1 MTAMPALFVLAAL
14 TSLALGG
21 FAVARPARGQRSWSF
36 GAGMV
41 AFALESVAALVLVTW
56 TETPEDRLLWLRAVQ
71 IAGLLLLVP
80 WAVFTARL
88 AYPERLR
95 SSRPFRLALGS
106 VTTMLIAGAACV
118 AYLPSFEVADV
129 TGPFYAARVV
139 GWGGLAVILQLF
151 VTVALLSGLEA
162 ALRAASRDVRWRLK
176 YLVLGLGGVLLVRFY
191 LLSQIVLFNVLT
203 ASFVVAGTGTL
214 LIGNMAIAVSLARAR
229 LGVELTISRQALY
242 GSLTV
247 GVLGVYLLAVGVLGW
262 FLNRLGIGDELF
274 LGSVV
279 VFVSALGLSAVLLSD
294 SVRWR
299 VKRFVARNFY
309 RSKYD
314 YRTEWSNFTKRLASL
329 VTIEELAPQIVGAV
343 AETVGSRTGI
353 LYLKD
358 SRDGRYH
365 GADAVGGS
373 RTIEP
378 LDEDHA
384 LVVSLSTRR
393 TPLLLDDR
401 DSSRLLPP
409 TMIREFPGG
418 AVVVPLRWR
427 TELVGLLLLG
437 PERTGTAYDVEDL
450 EFLETIAEQAAGV
463 VATAHLAEDLARSR
477 AFEAFHR
484 VTSFV
489 IHDLKNSISS
499 LSMLS
504 QNALRHYDDPEFQR
518 DAIRTLAQTVERM
531 KGLLG
536 RMSASS
542 DSTALNIQPVDLAGL
557 VLDAIVPLVHD
568 NRITVVKE
576 LASVPPLPGDA
587 EALRRVVQNLVTNAV
602 QSIDGSGTITVK
614 THEDSHHAVLVVSDT
629 GCGMSEAFIRRS
641 LFSPFSTTKKEGWGI
656 GLYQS
661 KSIVEAHGGT
671 IEVSSAEGKG
681 TTFCVRLPV

>member
-1 MTAMPALFVLAAL
+1 
-14 TSLALGG
+14 
-21 FAVARPARGQRSWSF
+21 
-36 GAGMV
+36 
-41 AFALESVAALVLVTW
+41 
-56 TETPEDRLLWLRAVQ
+56 
-71 IAGLLLLVP
+71 
-80 WAVFTARL
+80 
-88 AYPERLR
+88 
-95 SSRPFRLALGS
+95 
-106 VTTMLIAGAACV
+106 
-118 AYLPSFEVADV
+118 
-129 TGPFYAARVV
+129 
-139 GWGGLAVILQLF
+139 
-151 VTVALLSGLEA
+151 
-162 ALRAASRDVRWRLK
+162 
-176 YLVLGLGGVLLVRFY
+176 
-191 LLSQIVLFNVLT
+191 
-203 ASFVVAGTGTL
+203 
-214 LIGNMAIAVSLARAR
+214 
-229 LGVELTISRQALY
+229 
-242 GSLTV
+242 
-247 GVLGVYLLAVGVLGW
+247 
-262 FLNRLGIGDELF
+262 
-274 LGSVV
+274 
-279 VFVSALGLSAVLLSD
+279 
-294 SVRWR
+294 
-299 VKRFVARNFY
+299 
-309 RSKYD
+309 
-314 YRTEWSNFTKRLASL
+314 
-329 VTIEELAPQIVGAV
+329 
-343 AETVGSRTGI
+343 
-353 LYLKD
+353 
-358 SRDGRYH
+358 
-365 GADAVGGS
+365 
-373 RTIEP
+373 
-378 LDEDHA
+378 
-384 LVVSLSTRR
+384 
-393 TPLLLDDR
+393 
-401 DSSRLLPP
+401 
-409 TMIREFPGG
+409 MIREFPGG

-542 DSTALNIQPVDLAGL
+542 DSTALNIQPVDLAAL
-557 VLDAIVPLVHD
+557 VLDTIVPLVHD

-661 KSIVEAHGGT
+661 KSIVEAHGGS